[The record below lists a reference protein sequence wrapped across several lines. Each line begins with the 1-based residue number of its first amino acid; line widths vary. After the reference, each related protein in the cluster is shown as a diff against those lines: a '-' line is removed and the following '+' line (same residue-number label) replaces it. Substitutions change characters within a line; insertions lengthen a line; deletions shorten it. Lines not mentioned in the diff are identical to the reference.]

1 MKSIKELA
9 KEVDLITANGDLDV
23 AAKKIE
29 EINKRLEQ
37 DGKLKRYLGKRLS
50 QHQIDNIIEN
60 SKNSDIKQLEIIKN
74 KLKGAI

>member
-50 QHQIDNIIEN
+50 QHQIDIIEN